1 MNEIRVATDDASRF
15 WARLACYNRSKLET
29 AEEIEKIE
37 DFYEEDSLRYPF
49 QGGAMQDVAY
59 ETLESFSH
67 EK

>member
-1 MNEIRVATDDASRF
+1 MNKIRFITETKSITWTRWHVVAQSGPAISEEVKDLQDYVFR
-15 WARLACYNRSKLET
+15 KLLT
-29 AEEIEKIE
+29 
-37 DFYEEDSLRYPF
+37 YPF